1 MDLVISGI
9 LLGGLY
15 GLASL
20 GLALMFGVLK
30 LVNLAHGHFLVL
42 GALLSSILI
51 SRLGEDALFT
61 GVLLA
66 IGMGVLGYFLQRW
79 LLEYVLRRSPEATI
93 PITFALGVVIT
104 SSLLLS
110 IGSDPRVVNASYS
123 TASTNLFGYP
133 VRLSLLLALAV
144 SIAASVGLY
153 FLIERTH
160 FGAQV
165 RAAAHDSDSAEMA
178 GINVSHSFAIV
189 AAIAIAITSLA
200 GTMVGLSFSVDPVS
214 GPGWLVRAFTVV
226 VLGGLGSIPG
236 TAIGAMILGLA
247 EVFGAA
253 AIGAQYRDLV
263 VFGLLVVVLIV
274 RPQGLASLL
283 SVPEKWKRK
292 KPEASPSSTGASA

>member
-42 GALLSSILI
+42 GALLSSILVA
-51 SRLGEDALFT
+51 RLGEDALSA
-61 GVLLA
+61 GALLA
-66 IGMGVLGYFLQRW
+66 VVMGVGGYFLQRW
-79 LLEYVLRRSPEATI
+79 LLDSVLRRSPEATI
-93 PITFALGVVIT
+93 PITFALGVVVT

-123 TASTNLFGYP
+123 TSSTMLLGYP
-133 VRLSLLLALAV
+133 VRVSLLLALAV
-144 SIAASVGLY
+144 SVAASVGLY
-153 FLIERTH
+153 FLIERTR

-165 RAAAHDSDSAEMA
+165 RAAAHDSESAEMT
-178 GINVSHSFAIV
+178 GINVSHHFALV
-189 AAIAIAITSLA
+189 AAIAIAIASLS

-236 TAIGAMILGLA
+236 TFVGAMILGLA

-253 AIGAQYRDLV
+253 IIGPQYRDLV
-263 VFGLLVVVLIV
+263 VFGLLVAVLMI
-274 RPQGLASLL
+274 RPQGIASLL
-283 SVPEKWKRK
+283 KVPERWRRK
-292 KPEASPSSTGASA
+292 KVDVPVAREGDAA

>member
-51 SRLGEDALFT
+51 TRLGEDALFT
-61 GVLLA
+61 GAVLA
-66 IGMGVLGYFLQRW
+66 IVMGVLGYFLQRW
-79 LLEYVLRRSPEATI
+79 LLDYVLRRSPEATI

-104 SSLLLS
+104 SGLLLT

-123 TASTNLFGYP
+123 TASTTMFGYP
-133 VRLSLLLALAV
+133 VRVSLLLALAV
-144 SIAASVGLY
+144 SVAASIGLY
-153 FLIERTH
+153 VLMERTH

-165 RAAAHDSDSAEMA
+165 RAAAHDSDSAEMS
-178 GINVSHSFAIV
+178 GINVSHNFALV
-189 AAIAIAITSLA
+189 AAIAIAIASLA

-236 TAIGAMILGLA
+236 TFVGAMILGLA
-247 EVFGAA
+247 EVTGAA
-253 AIGAQYRDLV
+253 VIGPQYRDLV

-274 RPQGLASLL
+274 RPQGLASLV
-283 SVPEKWKRK
+283 SIPTRWRQKSE
-292 KPEASPSSTGASA
+292 SATVNGVS